1 VIILKKQELRSNVL
15 LIITALI
22 WGSAFVAQ
30 RVGAQYIGAFTFN
43 GIRFALGGL
52 SLVPLMLY
60 LNNAPKVTTKN
71 ANKSYSVILAG
82 IITGCILF
90 LGASLQQIGLAY
102 TSAGKAAFITGL
114 YIALVP
120 ILGIFLKHKTHI
132 TTWLGVILAVTGLY
146 FLSVTESF
154 TIGKGDLFEVIG
166 AFFWALHILVI
177 DHFTKKVDALKL
189 SFIQTLTCSALS
201 LIVAFIFETINI
213 SSLSQA
219 IIPILYGGICSVG
232 IAYTLQVVAQKH
244 AKPSHAAIIL
254 SLEAVFASIGGIIIL
269 GENLGLRGYLGCVL
283 MLAGMLLSQ
292 ISNFTSSKEKKK
304 NAHYL

>member
-1 VIILKKQELRSNVL
+1 MIILKKQELRSNVL